1 MILTIII
8 ISTSGEHFFSLPR
21 ESVSG
26 TMSDRGTLH
35 EVKVCVFH
43 LFSKVS
49 VCHSSWSSREPNRF
63 FPVTMTSQQKVILH
77 RRLKRIKVENHYLI
91 MLLCYL
97 VFFFFRS
104 VRHIGCYSCKRSLSE
119 HVPSPCRQKKNAD
132 AILTPHLIIFHP
144 QVIYIHCRTEANWKL
159 KTRQNR
165 SATC

>member
-1 MILTIII
+1 MIITIII

-35 EVKVCVFH
+35 EVKVCVFI

-49 VCHSSWSSREPNRF
+49 VCHPSWSSREPNRF

-77 RRLKRIKVENHYLI
+77 RRLKRIKVENHWLI

-97 VFFFFRS
+97 VFCLS
-104 VRHIGCYSCKRSLSE
+104 YIGCYSCKRSLSE
-119 HVPSPCRQKKNAD
+119 HVQSPCHQKKNAD
-132 AILTPHLIIFHP
+132 AILTPHLIIFHR
-144 QVIYIHCRTEANWKL
+144 QVIYIHCRTEANLKL
-159 KTRQNR
+159 KTRQNQ